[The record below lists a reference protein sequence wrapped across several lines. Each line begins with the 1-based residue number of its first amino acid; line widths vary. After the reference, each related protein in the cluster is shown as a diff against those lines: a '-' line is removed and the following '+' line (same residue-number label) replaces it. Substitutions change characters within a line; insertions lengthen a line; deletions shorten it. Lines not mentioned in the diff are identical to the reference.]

1 MGTILPAS
9 AVSSFGEDYFVQVLV
24 PTSSALQTV
33 TRKVSMCV
41 LERASRPN
49 GLLFFFFL
57 VLPVA
62 KKCLKEAVKHTF
74 VVLLSIS
81 MAARVTKVWPHRR
94 EVAAPKVRDSRE
106 VSQAGTSSDFQIKRG
121 TLVTWALL
129 GTVCARTHPWRDS
142 LALEGA
148 LLAAL
153 FGSAGTWEVP
163 CFAILAHRVEIR
175 CLDKGWTS
183 PCLRAG
189 VSRAQ
194 NFGCFYGPNTAR
206 FIHRFYFF
214 CSS

>member
-33 TRKVSMCV
+33 MRKVSMCV

-49 GLLFFFFL
+49 GLVFFFL

-81 MAARVTKVWPHRR
+81 VAAGVTTAWPHQR
-94 EVAAPKVRDSRE
+94 EGAAPKVRDSRE
-106 VSQAGTSSDFQIKRG
+106 VSQAGTSTDFQIKRG

-129 GTVCARTHPWRDS
+129 GTVCARTHTWRVS
-142 LALEGA
+142 LALAGA
-148 LLAAL
+148 LLATP

-163 CFAILAHRVEIR
+163 CFAIRAHRVEIR
-175 CLDKGWTS
+175 CLDKWWSS

-189 VSRAQ
+189 VSPTQ

-206 FIHRFYFF
+206 FIHRGFFF

>member
-9 AVSSFGEDYFVQVLV
+9 AVSSFGEDYFVEVLV

-33 TRKVSMCV
+33 TRKVSMGA
-41 LERASRPN
+41 LEKASRPN
-49 GLLFFFFL
+49 GLLVFFL

-62 KKCLKEAVKHTF
+62 KKCLKEAVKHTL

-81 MAARVTKVWPHRR
+81 MAARVTKVWPHRK
-94 EVAAPKVRDSRE
+94 EVAAPEVRDSRE
-106 VSQAGTSSDFQIKRG
+106 VSQADTSSDFQIDRE
-121 TLVTWALL
+121 TLVTRALL
-129 GTVCARTHPWRDS
+129 GTVCARTHTWRAS

-148 LLAAL
+148 LLATL

-175 CLDKGWTS
+175 CLDKWCCS

-189 VSRAQ
+189 VSPAP
-194 NFGCFYGPNTAR
+194 NFGCFYGPNTVR
-206 FIHRFYFF
+206 FIHQFYFF